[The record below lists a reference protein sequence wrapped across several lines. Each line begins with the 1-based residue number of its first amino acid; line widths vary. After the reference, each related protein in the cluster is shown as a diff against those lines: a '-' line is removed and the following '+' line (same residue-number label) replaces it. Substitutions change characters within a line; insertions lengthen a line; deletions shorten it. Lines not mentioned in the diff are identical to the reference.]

1 MSETT
6 RCAPGIGGVRDAIAP
21 AVLGVGALLAAA
33 GFVLAFTSAPL
44 VNGAGVNEPAVING
58 VVVTNKLLLSQKIFY
73 WHVPVAVASALML
86 VFMAYCSVRVLMTHA
101 RAFDARAKVA
111 MEVGLVFVVCTMVSG
126 IFWTRFEWGVWWT
139 WEPRLTTYFILMML
153 IFAYF
158 ILRNA
163 VEDPERRARY
173 AAVFG
178 LLAFA
183 DVPVSFAI
191 TRLVPSSLHPVVF
204 RTDSGLSPEMLL
216 PFLLSV
222 FGMAMVAY
230 GLFRFR
236 LRVQVMED
244 SIEEINERLED

>member
-6 RCAPGIGGVRDAIAP
+6 RRVPGIGGVWDAIAP

-86 VFMAYCSVRVLMTHA
+86 VFMAYCSVCVLMTHA